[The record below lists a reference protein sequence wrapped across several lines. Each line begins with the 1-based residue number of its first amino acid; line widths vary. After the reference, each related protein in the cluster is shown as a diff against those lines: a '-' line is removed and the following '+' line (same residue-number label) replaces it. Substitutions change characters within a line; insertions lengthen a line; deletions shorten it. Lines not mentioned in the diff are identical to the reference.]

1 MVRTPDVAGRVV
13 LDVRKIVGSG
23 EAAADRIVATDLAG
37 NAVPLD
43 AVAGSRVAVA
53 ARPEQWVIVRPA
65 SIAPQAMQKGVQWL
79 PGICLAP
86 GASPEAA
93 KEVFSSYADFA
104 TVPVAWDTAIDAYRL
119 EGAVGVARNGDLAQ
133 GGAIGR
139 TATVKLQ
146 FNGVSDATPTE
157 FAVEDA
163 GLGGE
168 RSFSSV
174 FRGTDVP
181 KPMLVVRSTLGGEQ
195 PYVLEVQPRVEL
207 TPRRNPMLG
216 LGLDE
221 IVVTVECV
229 EAHGALVALPG
240 PSPVT
245 LRSSSG
251 REEGAERLAL
261 SAAEPRAEFRFRSTW
276 LGPARVVATT

>member
-1 MVRTPDVAGRVV
+1 MVVTHVGSKTFLSAAARLWVAVFACALSCHAQEASPAGASRVRPARELSPALRELRTDVVRTPDVAGRVV

-53 ARPEQWVIVRPA
+53 ARPDQWVIVRPA

-163 GLGGE
+163 ALPDHH
-168 RSFSSV
+168 SSV
-174 FRGTDVP
+174 GDDSG
-181 KPMLVVRSTLGGEQ
+181 LEQ
-195 PYVLEVQPRVEL
+195 
-207 TPRRNPMLG
+207 
-216 LGLDE
+216 
-221 IVVTVECV
+221 
-229 EAHGALVALPG
+229 
-240 PSPVT
+240 
-245 LRSSSG
+245 SG
-251 REEGAERLAL
+251 HL
-261 SAAEPRAEFRFRSTW
+261 
-276 LGPARVVATT
+276 